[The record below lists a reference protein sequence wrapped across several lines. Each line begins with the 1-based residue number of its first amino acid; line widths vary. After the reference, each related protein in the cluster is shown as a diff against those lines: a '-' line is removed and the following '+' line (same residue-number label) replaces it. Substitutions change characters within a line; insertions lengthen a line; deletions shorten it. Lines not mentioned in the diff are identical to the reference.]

1 MAEDLK
7 FQQAMPGIAVMSA
20 VIMKHRYWSL
30 RATHIGGPP
39 PCPVA
44 APAVPLPLALPQ
56 AEPGKII
63 GSVHSTH

>member
-1 MAEDLK
+1 
-7 FQQAMPGIAVMSA
+7 MSA
-20 VIMKHRYWSL
+20 GIMNHRYWSL
-30 RATHIGGPP
+30 RATQIGGPP